1 MNKFKN
7 PSLYLCSMKWNKYQR
22 IKINL
27 YLMLL
32 VLGTML
38 VQSLHI
44 YEHAFEEIHKH
55 DQCTHPHD
63 TEDDCAVCDFV
74 FGFYVVPEITFI
86 PAPPSIKPFPFV
98 VKNISF
104 PTSENVTL
112 PPHRGPPYL
121 V

>member
-1 MNKFKN
+1 
-7 PSLYLCSMKWNKYQR
+7 MKWNKYQR

-44 YEHAFEEIHKH
+44 YEHAFEKIHKH
-55 DQCTHPHD
+55 DQCSHSQD
-63 TEDDCAVCDFV
+63 TDDDCAVCDFV
-74 FGFYVVPEITFI
+74 FGFFVAPEVTFI
-86 PAPPSIKPFPFV
+86 LVPPSLKPFPFV

-104 PTSENVTL
+104 STSENVAL

>member
-1 MNKFKN
+1 
-7 PSLYLCSMKWNKYQR
+7 
-22 IKINL
+22 
-27 YLMLL
+27 MLL
-32 VLGTML
+32 VLVTML

-44 YEHAFEEIHKH
+44 YKHAFEEIHKH
-55 DQCTHPHD
+55 DQCTHFHD

-74 FGFYVVPEITFI
+74 FGFYVVPEVTFI
-86 PAPPSIKPFPFV
+86 PEPPSIKSFPFV

-104 PTSENVTL
+104 SASENVTL

>member
-1 MNKFKN
+1 
-7 PSLYLCSMKWNKYQR
+7 MKWNKYQR

-27 YLMLL
+27 YLILF

-44 YEHAFEEIHKH
+44 YQHAFADTHQH

-74 FGFYVVPEITFI
+74 FGFYVVPEVTFI
-86 PAPPSIKPFPFV
+86 PLPPLVKPFPFV

-104 PTSENVTL
+104 STSENVTL